1 MQETSADIS
10 AATRDFGWE
19 PKVTVAE
26 GVPKF
31 VEWFKEYNR
40 L

>member
-1 MQETSADIS
+1 MQETSADITDDDAGFRL
-10 AATRDFGWE
+10 AAQ
-19 PKVTVAE
+19 VTVEE